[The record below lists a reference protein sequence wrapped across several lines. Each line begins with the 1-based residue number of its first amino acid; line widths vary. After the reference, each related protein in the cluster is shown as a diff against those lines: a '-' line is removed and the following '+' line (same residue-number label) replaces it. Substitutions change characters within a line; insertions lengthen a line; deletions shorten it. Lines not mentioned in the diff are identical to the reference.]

1 MDLNVLLVCTMPGGV
16 ADFGPIRGREISHHT
31 PQRND
36 ILAGAAQ
43 WAVPAT
49 THSDI
54 LPEQWSHLL
63 TQTLRWFSHI
73 IQNPFQNRWII
84 LAPPE
89 KLREKKFENFI
100 ISHKGVGNFTKQA
113 GTELCQAYPK
123 VLNTFWPPY
132 LAHCA
137 LTEIWKI
144 FFCGII
150 YQNRLKMT
158 QKSCILM
165 IVLPKST

>member
-89 KLREKKFENFI
+89 KLREKSLKTSLFPT
-100 ISHKGVGNFTKQA
+100 KGWVI
-113 GTELCQAYPK
+113 L
-123 VLNTFWPPY
+123 
-132 LAHCA
+132 
-137 LTEIWKI
+137 
-144 FFCGII
+144 
-150 YQNRLKMT
+150 QNKLGLSCVKLT
-158 QKSCILM
+158 QKFLIPSDPLIWL
-165 IVLPKST
+165 IVRWPRFEKNPFLWHNLSK